1 MKRGFCLVLSSFGA
15 GKTASKFHNSLK
27 NSRDR
32 FDSWLTNVR
41 VGWRDGVLKGM
52 MHFVEL
58 YHGEFSEE
66 RLLRALRNI
75 HPVDI
80 YRIGA
85 L

>member
-41 VGWRDGVLKGM
+41 VGWRD
-52 MHFVEL
+52 EL
-58 YHGEFSEE
+58 GTPATFSHSAQRDGLIIQQDKSIEDTVRE
-66 RLLRALRNI
+66 QL
-75 HPVDI
+75 
-80 YRIGA
+80 
-85 L
+85 